1 MQILK
6 KVGFISLAT
15 LATLEQSFAAIS
27 VGGIKDELKGRTDDL
42 PTAIQSLMSFATNF
56 LYLIAVGF
64 ALYGG
69 FQILTAGG
77 EDDKV
82 KSGKKILINAVLGL
96 FVIFIASSL
105 IKFVVESLTK

>member
-1 MQILK
+1 MQLLK
-6 KVGFISLAT
+6 KVGFISVAT
-15 LATLEQSFAAIS
+15 FASVSQSFAAIS
-27 VGGIKDELKGRTDDL
+27 TGNVDERLRGRQDDL
-42 PTAIQSLMSFATNF
+42 PSAIQSLMSFATNF

-82 KSGKKILINAVLGL
+82 KSGKKVLINAVLGL

-105 IKFVVESLTK
+105 IKFVIESLVK

>member
-1 MQILK
+1 MNTLN

-15 LATLEQSFAAIS
+15 LATLEQSFAAITTWG
-27 VGGIKDELKGRTDDL
+27 VDARLEGRTDDL
-42 PTAIQSLMSFATNF
+42 PTAIQSLMSYATNF

-96 FVIFIASSL
+96 FVIFIAASV
-105 IKFVVESLTK
+105 IKFVVKALIQ